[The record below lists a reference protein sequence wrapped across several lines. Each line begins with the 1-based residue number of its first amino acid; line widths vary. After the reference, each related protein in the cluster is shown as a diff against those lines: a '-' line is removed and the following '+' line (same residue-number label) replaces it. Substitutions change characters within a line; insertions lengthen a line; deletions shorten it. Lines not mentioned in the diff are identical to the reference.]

1 MTTLY
6 TLHDTGE
13 AVLIRKPNDERI
25 FSIPPEA
32 VKLLKPY
39 MKLFNETPLDQ
50 DTEENANDSDM
61 TY

>member
-1 MTTLY
+1 MTTIY

-13 AVLIRKPNDERI
+13 AVIMRKPGDERL

-39 MKLFNETPLDQ
+39 MKLFNDTPLDLDTQ
-50 DTEENANDSDM
+50 DD
-61 TY
+61 